1 VRACFGSI
9 EPRSANETEHGCAP
23 KSLGP
28 VPFGIVQNTQRM
40 KRVLQNAVRTKVIL
54 IGISRKIGVRSWRAF
69 SFLEAFMIAAV

>member
-1 VRACFGSI
+1 
-9 EPRSANETEHGCAP
+9 
-23 KSLGP
+23 
-28 VPFGIVQNTQRM
+28 M